1 MTAIHEMM
9 HVLAFSTF
17 VYSRFIDEKGVTLGY
32 DRLFLKYTNFEV
44 IIYLGLILQICYE
57 TLDTILIVKA

>member
-1 MTAIHEMM
+1 MTAIHVMM

-17 VYSRFIDEKGVTLGY
+17 VYSRFIDEKGVTLEY

-44 IIYLGLILQICYE
+44 IIYLGLKLQIFNE
-57 TLDTILIVKA
+57 TLDTILIVNA